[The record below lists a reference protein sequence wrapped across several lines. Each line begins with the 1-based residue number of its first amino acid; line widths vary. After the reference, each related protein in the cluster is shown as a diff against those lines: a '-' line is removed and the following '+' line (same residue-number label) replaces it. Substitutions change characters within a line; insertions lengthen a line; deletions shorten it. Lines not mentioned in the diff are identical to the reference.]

1 MSPPVDD
8 SAMEM
13 VSLRS
18 LRRAPTVLPSVWSC
32 DVGMVVSLV
41 DYVTNVIGLVSILLC
56 VGH

>member
-18 LRRAPTVLPSVWSC
+18 LRSFPMVLARVWSWV
-32 DVGMVVSLV
+32 VGMVVSLV
-41 DYVTNVIGLVSILLC
+41 DYLTSVVGIVSILLC
-56 VGH
+56 VDH